1 MECLVATQEFSA
13 TDGFKLAYRCWR
25 AKSVKR
31 VVLCIHGIGDYSGW
45 FRNLA
50 PALAADGTQ
59 VYALD
64 LRGFGNSQ
72 EEGHQRGYIRDFKRH
87 LQDIDDFIINLRAIH
102 KRKKLFLL
110 GHSLG
115 GVYVLWYAISHPSGV
130 DGLVLAAPPIASAL
144 SDRKN
149 AITLGLVSKFTPRK
163 THNPFAS
170 SNTKNRDPQEAQIM
184 QQDPLETL
192 QLTVSYLSNV
202 KNLLLKN
209 VLKNASFA
217 QAPTLIL
224 QGEADTTVSPTG
236 AKQLYEKLN
245 VQDKKLELFPDAGH
259 WFYDALSPVSP
270 RAKCDPAKREQ
281 FVSIVMEWLRKH

>member
-1 MECLVATQEFSA
+1 M
-13 TDGFKLAYRCWR
+13 
-25 AKSVKR
+25 
-31 VVLCIHGIGDYSGW
+31 
-45 FRNLA
+45 
-50 PALAADGTQ
+50 
-59 VYALD
+59 
-64 LRGFGNSQ
+64 
-72 EEGHQRGYIRDFKRH
+72 
-87 LQDIDDFIINLRAIH
+87 
-102 KRKKLFLL
+102 
-110 GHSLG
+110 
-115 GVYVLWYAISHPSGV
+115 
-130 DGLVLAAPPIASAL
+130 LAAPPIASAL

-281 FVSIVMEWLRKH
+281 FVSIVMEWLRSIKKGKNC